1 MDKNTL
7 TEIAQDEEFIKRLI
21 NQDTDEGFK
30 NTLGKKNIDVSLE
43 DAKEIR
49 YQLKS
54 AINGNVNLTDE
65 ELDIINGGKASVGD
79 AIKYTVTSII
89 ALGVI
94 AGLTKFGIDV
104 YGNVEDRKK
113 YSVRESFKDWT
124 GVGKDKSTYGRA
136 VDKTGEA
143 IFKWTAG
150 GSGEENRHTKDIKPL
165 TGQEESEEIVKGFG
179 MKNGKL
185 F

>member
-7 TEIAQDEEFIKRLI
+7 TEIAKDEEFIKRLI

-30 NTLGKKNIDVSLE
+30 NTLGEKNIDVSLE

-79 AIKYTVTSII
+79 AIKYTVKT
-89 ALGVI
+89 AVV
-94 AGLTKFGIDV
+94 LTLLAAIGKVGYDV
-104 YGNVEDRKK
+104 YDDVTNRRTPGGLAN
-113 YSVRESFKDWT
+113 SVQCAAGFGGAYKRGIHKIGD
-124 GVGKDKSTYGRA
+124 
-136 VDKTGEA
+136 A
-143 IFKWTAG
+143 IIDATG